1 MRSQGPVKK
10 TLVVTG
16 GIGSGKSA
24 VCRFFSSWGIPVYD
38 SDSRARSIYDRN
50 PVIVSRISEAFGEPL
65 CGPDGRIDRRRLA
78 EIVFSDSSRLERLE
92 AIVHP
97 AVLDDFLEWRDSFK
111 HDEVPFVVMES
122 AIILEKPL
130 FRDIAD
136 FLLIVDAPL
145 ALRAR
150 RAALRDGVQESE
162 IRKRMDRQRLL
173 NDISEGRTQVQADFI
188 ILNDGSEADLY
199 SRAKDVYETV
209 CAAVRA

>member
-1 MRSQGPVKK
+1 MK

-24 VCRFFSSWGIPVYD
+24 VCRFFSSKGVPVYD
-38 SDSRARSIYDRN
+38 SDSRARSIYDRC
-50 PVIVSRISEAFGEPL
+50 PAIVSRISEAFGEPL
-65 CGPDGRIDRRRLA
+65 CAPDGRIDRRRLA

-136 FLLIVDAPL
+136 FLLIVDAPM

-173 NDISEGRTQVQADFI
+173 NDISEGRAHVEADYI
-188 ILNDGSEADLY
+188 IMNDGSEEELY
-199 SRAKDVYETV
+199 SRVTEVYESV
-209 CAAVRA
+209 CEAARALQKYIF

>member
-1 MRSQGPVKK
+1 MK

-24 VCRFFSSWGIPVYD
+24 VCRFFSSKGIPVYD

-50 PVIVSRISEAFGEPL
+50 PSIVARISEAFGEPL

-78 EIVFSDSSRLERLE
+78 EIVFSDNSRLEMLE
-92 AIVHP
+92 SIVHP
-97 AVLDDFLEWRDSFK
+97 AVLEDFIGWRDSFDQ
-111 HDEVPFVVMES
+111 DEVPFVVMES

-145 ALRAR
+145 PLRAG
-150 RAALRDGVQESE
+150 RAAGRDGVPESE
-162 IRKRMDRQRLL
+162 IRKRMDRQQLL
-173 NDISEGRTQVQADFI
+173 NDISEGRAHVAADFI
-188 ILNDGSEADLY
+188 IRNDGSEEELY
-199 SRAKDVYETV
+199 SMADEVYEAV
-209 CAAVRA
+209 CTASRA